1 MKNLLAFLVGVVVA
15 ISLLVLLV
23 LLEFRDEIFSVSRE
37 VAAESIQNVDLRA
50 IVTLEFIEQ
59 NPGAGFSIRWPAV
72 AFAIGDGTLLLTAA
86 HCLGDLK
93 EHAHSSDSTD
103 TVAISPYYGDVF
115 AVERV
120 AVDRHADFA
129 ILRASWPTHPALA
142 LASTEDLADATE
154 MLIVSRPQAGQI
166 NTEIRT
172 ERLPILRS
180 TGAPANEAIQLE
192 GTRQVAS
199 GWSGSPLLLPDT
211 GAVAGITTQLRTRQF
226 RRFRFWPTTLQDVLG
241 CAVDS
246 VHARLHELGLE
257 AAALRPPEVLGP
269 IPDADHG
276 FRLAMASF
284 AALHAGKWD
293 GAMESARELASLRA
307 DSVQAHLLAAFAAAA
322 GADEPNVPGRQ
333 VLEQAQASYL
343 KAIEAD
349 PNDAHTYAIYGNFL
363 ATRGQGPESL
373 VQAEKALAIDP
384 NNRLAQINR
393 LPLLPLAQ
401 ARQAAEQFIERNPSD
416 PYSWFYYGALVHRQ
430 EPELALEA
438 VQRAVDLNPDGL
450 FDSVKARALAVLGR
464 LDEAEDSYRLMA
476 ERCCCQRCWYSYA
489 AFIVDHRPD
498 KLDEAQRAL
507 DLAESRSQTRRVSPQ
522 EMNELRFR
530 LLEKLSPQ
538 QAEAF
543 AREKLDAAP
552 DNART
557 WWQLAAILRTQEK
570 YDEAAEAAR
579 RAVDL
584 DPNSSY
590 QPRLANCLARAGDLD
605 AAQRVYDEMLERYPE
620 RPRYWYWYAQFLA
633 DYHPDRLDE
642 AIAALE
648 KGASVSEADG
658 AWSVPVTELAGLQE
672 RLSAPLAPVR

>member
-1 MKNLLAFLVGVVVA
+1 MKNLLAFLLGVAVA
-15 ISLLVLLV
+15 AGLLV

-37 VAAESIQNVDLRA
+37 VAVESIQSVDPRA
-50 IVTLEFIEQ
+50 IVALEFIEQ
-59 NPGAGFSIRWPAV
+59 KPGAGFSIRWPAV

-86 HCLGDLK
+86 HCLGDI
-93 EHAHSSDSTD
+93 EERAHSIDSTD
-103 TVAISPYYGDVF
+103 IVAISPYYGDVF

-120 AVDRHADFA
+120 AIDRRADFA

-180 TGAPANEAIQLE
+180 TGAAANEAIQLE
-192 GTRQVAS
+192 GTRQVAG

-257 AAALRPPEVLGP
+257 AAALRPPEALEP

-293 GAMESARELASLRA
+293 GAMESARELAGLRA
-307 DSVQAHLLAAFAAAA
+307 DSVQAHLLAAFAAVA
-322 GADEPNVPGRQ
+322 GAGEPNALSPQ

-349 PNDAHTYAIYGNFL
+349 PNDAHAYAIYGNFL
-363 ATRGQGPESL
+363 AARGQGPESL

-384 NNRLAQINR
+384 NDRLAQVNR
-393 LPLLPLAQ
+393 LRLLPFAQ
-401 ARQAAEQFIERNPSD
+401 ARQAAEQFIERNPGD
-416 PYSWFYYGALVHRQ
+416 PYSWFYYGNALVHLQ

-438 VQRAVDLNPDGL
+438 VQRAVDLDPDGL
-450 FDSVKARALAVLGR
+450 FDGVKGAALAALGR
-464 LDEAEDSYRLMA
+464 LDEAEDCYRLMA
-476 ERCCCQRCWYSYA
+476 ERCCCQRCWYRYA

-507 DLAESRSQTRRVSPQ
+507 DLAESRSQTHRVSPQ
-522 EMNELRFR
+522 EMNDLRFR

-543 AREKLDAAP
+543 ALEKLDAAP

-557 WWQLAAILRTQEK
+557 WWQLAAILRTQER

-590 QPRLANCLARAGDLD
+590 QPRLANCLAKAGDLT
-605 AAQRVYDEMLERYPE
+605 AAQRVYDEMLERYPQ

-648 KGASVSEADG
+648 KGASVSQADG